1 MIDEDNFYAISN
13 TLVDSGPTIL
23 AKRLSNLD
31 RLPDEFAY
39 RLVKQEYKSFL
50 SYIDRSEELNFLK
63 SNTRFLTYLIQVCM
77 EETLSYEDRIYCN
90 NMIYNM
96 FPVNQYIAKLYTFLS
111 TVVNNNM
118 THKIINNCE
127 FNQVSSSYIAVAR
140 KSSFRQDEN
149 IIRLNS
155 AIICIGLDPSN
166 NISVDKIIKLFS
178 TIYTNIRDLT
188 ELFLNI
194 LKDNYV
200 YQSDDDWITP
210 EVIYISNCINRA
222 ILTIIESQ
230 PEPII
235 EEMMLRAYNM
245 ISIESLDHTD
255 LRFSLKD
262 IDKTIYPKIISV
274 LNNLTKKEIYFN
286 F

>member
-23 AKRLSNLD
+23 AKCLSNLD

-166 NISVDKIIKLFS
+166 NISV
-178 TIYTNIRDLT
+178 
-188 ELFLNI
+188 
-194 LKDNYV
+194 

-262 IDKTIYPKIISV
+262 IDKTMYPKIISV

>member
-1 MIDEDNFYAISN
+1 
-13 TLVDSGPTIL
+13 
-23 AKRLSNLD
+23 
-31 RLPDEFAY
+31 
-39 RLVKQEYKSFL
+39 
-50 SYIDRSEELNFLK
+50 
-63 SNTRFLTYLIQVCM
+63 M

-166 NISVDKIIKLFS
+166 NISVDKIIKLFT

-230 PEPII
+230 PEPVI

-262 IDKTIYPKIISV
+262 IDKTMYPKIISV

>member
-1 MIDEDNFYAISN
+1 MID
-13 TLVDSGPTIL
+13 
-23 AKRLSNLD
+23 
-31 RLPDEFAY
+31 DEFAY

-50 SYIDRSEELNFLK
+50 SYVDRCEDLNFLK
-63 SNTRFLTYLIQVCM
+63 SNSRFLTFLIQVCM

-118 THKIINNCE
+118 THKIIHNCE
-127 FNQVSSSYIAVAR
+127 FNHVSSSYIAVAR

-155 AIICIGLDPSN
+155 AIVCIGLDPSN
-166 NISVDKIIKLFS
+166 AISVDKIIKLFT

-230 PEPII
+230 PEHLI

-262 IDKTIYPKIISV
+262 IDRNNYPKIISV
-274 LNNLTKKEIYFN
+274 LNNLTKKEVYFN

>member
-90 NMIYNM
+90 NM
-96 FPVNQYIAKLYTFLS
+96 
-111 TVVNNNM
+111 

-178 TIYTNIRDLT
+178 TIYTNIQ
-188 ELFLNI
+188 
-194 LKDNYV
+194 K
-200 YQSDDDWITP
+200 
-210 EVIYISNCINRA
+210 
-222 ILTIIESQ
+222 
-230 PEPII
+230 
-235 EEMMLRAYNM
+235 
-245 ISIESLDHTD
+245 
-255 LRFSLKD
+255 
-262 IDKTIYPKIISV
+262 
-274 LNNLTKKEIYFN
+274 
-286 F
+286 

>member
-1 MIDEDNFYAISN
+1 M
-13 TLVDSGPTIL
+13 
-23 AKRLSNLD
+23 
-31 RLPDEFAY
+31 
-39 RLVKQEYKSFL
+39 
-50 SYIDRSEELNFLK
+50 
-63 SNTRFLTYLIQVCM
+63 
-77 EETLSYEDRIYCN
+77 
-90 NMIYNM
+90 
-96 FPVNQYIAKLYTFLS
+96 
-111 TVVNNNM
+111 
-118 THKIINNCE
+118 
-127 FNQVSSSYIAVAR
+127 
-140 KSSFRQDEN
+140 
-149 IIRLNS
+149 
-155 AIICIGLDPSN
+155 
-166 NISVDKIIKLFS
+166 
-178 TIYTNIRDLT
+178 
-188 ELFLNI
+188 NI

-262 IDKTIYPKIISV
+262 IDKTMYPKIISV
-274 LNNLTKKEIYFN
+274 LNNLTKKEVYFN

>member
-1 MIDEDNFYAISN
+1 MINEDNFYSISN
-13 TLVDSGPTIL
+13 ALVDSGPSLL
-23 AKRLSNLD
+23 AKRLGNLN

-50 SYIDRSEELNFLK
+50 SYIDRSEELFYLK
-63 SNTRFLTYLIQVCM
+63 LDTRFLTFLIQVCM

-96 FPVNQYIAKLYTFLS
+96 FPVNQYVAKLYTFLS

-127 FNQVSSSYIAVAR
+127 FNHVSASYIAVAR

-149 IIRLNS
+149 IVRLNS
-155 AIICIGLDPSN
+155 AIVCIGLDPSN
-166 NISVDKIIKLFS
+166 NISTEKIINLFL
-178 TIYTNIRDLT
+178 TIYNNQRDLT

-194 LKDNYV
+194 LKDTYV

-230 PEPII
+230 PINVI

-245 ISIESLDHTD
+245 ITIESLDHTD
-255 LRFSLKD
+255 LRFSLRD
-262 IDKTIYPKIISV
+262 IDKTMYPKILSV
-274 LNNLTKKEIYFN
+274 INNLTKKEVYFK

>member
-1 MIDEDNFYAISN
+1 MIDEDNFYSISN
-13 TLVDSGPTIL
+13 ALVDSGPTLL
-23 AKRLSNLD
+23 AKRLGNLD

-50 SYIDRSEELNFLK
+50 SYIDRSEELMFLK
-63 SNTRFLTYLIQVCM
+63 SNTRFLAFLIQVCM
-77 EETLSYEDRIYCN
+77 EEALSYEDRIYCN

-96 FPVNQYIAKLYTFLS
+96 FPVNQYLSKLYTFLS

-127 FNQVSSSYIAVAR
+127 FNQVSASYIAVAR

-155 AIICIGLDPSN
+155 AIVCIGLDPSN
-166 NISVDKIIKLFS
+166 AISVEKITDLFL
-178 TIYTNIRDLT
+178 TIYNNTRDLT
-188 ELFLNI
+188 ELFLII

-200 YQSDDDWITP
+200 YRSDDDWITP

-222 ILTIIESQ
+222 ILNIIESQ
-230 PEPII
+230 PENII

-245 ISIESLDHTD
+245 INIEALDHTD

-262 IDKTIYPKIISV
+262 IDRTIYPKIVSV
-274 LNNLTKKEIYFN
+274 LNNLTKKEVYFN